1 MSEDTTARDDAFEDA
16 RRRWEQATG
25 RAEYSDAP
33 DTDAPDTSMQD
44 SDDAAA
50 PFNKASFARAY
61 RDGGVRGWLRH
72 TQAAG
77 DAFSTWM
84 DDEAAQ
90 QQFRES
96 QRSRSVSNARHQPTT
111 RGRKVTVM
119 LVIVIIVFTLGML
132 VKDQV
137 NYMRGECVWASWE
150 EYDRDDGYVTKLRC
164 IDVDSPV
171 LQDPDFRDIAKLR
184 GNVPPLEK

>member
-1 MSEDTTARDDAFEDA
+1 MSDDMTARDDAFEDA

-25 RAEYSDAP
+25 RVEHSDAP
-33 DTDAPDTSMQD
+33 DTDASDMPAQD
-44 SDDAAA
+44 SDDTAS
-50 PFNKASFARAY
+50 PFNKASFARTY

-72 TQAAG
+72 TQTAG
-77 DAFSTWM
+77 DAFSAWM

-96 QRSRSVSNARHQPTT
+96 QRSRSASNAHRQSTT
-111 RGRKVTVM
+111 RGRRVTVV
-119 LVIVIIVFTLGML
+119 LVIVIVVFTLGML